1 MHHER
6 ERQKTEN
13 ESRKPMFEK
22 PKYERH
28 IKFFNSSGK
37 FFPQSLLTLQFERL
51 RTISVTRVF
60 HNCTRIPTVKLKI
73 PGKIWENQDPEL
85 LLHSSYSF

>member
-28 IKFFNSSGK
+28 IKFFNSSGIFWTK
-37 FFPQSLLTLQFERL
+37 PPHLGTA
-51 RTISVTRVF
+51 
-60 HNCTRIPTVKLKI
+60 
-73 PGKIWENQDPEL
+73 
-85 LLHSSYSF
+85 

>member
-22 PKYERH
+22 PKYERQ
-28 IKFFNSSGK
+28 IKFFNSSGNQISRWYN
-37 FFPQSLLTLQFERL
+37 FVRLLLN
-51 RTISVTRVF
+51 RTISVT
-60 HNCTRIPTVKLKI
+60 KLMIKKTYFSLEQ
-73 PGKIWENQDPEL
+73 GSTDQN
-85 LLHSSYSF
+85 

>member
-6 ERQKTEN
+6 ERQKTET

-22 PKYERH
+22 PKYERQ

-37 FFPQSLLTLQFERL
+37 TILL
-51 RTISVTRVF
+51 
-60 HNCTRIPTVKLKI
+60 
-73 PGKIWENQDPEL
+73 W
-85 LLHSSYSF
+85 

>member
-22 PKYERH
+22 PKYERQ

-37 FFPQSLLTLQFERL
+37 KILLWYNFETLL
-51 RTISVTRVF
+51 LNRTISVT
-60 HNCTRIPTVKLKI
+60 KLMIKKAYFSLEQ
-73 PGKIWENQDPEL
+73 GSTDQN
-85 LLHSSYSF
+85 

>member
-6 ERQKTEN
+6 ERQKTET

-22 PKYERH
+22 PKYERQ

-37 FFPQSLLTLQFERL
+37 K
-51 RTISVTRVF
+51 F
-60 HNCTRIPTVKLKI
+60 HVGHDQKDL
-73 PGKIWENQDPEL
+73 
-85 LLHSSYSF
+85 F

>member
-13 ESRKPMFEK
+13 EGRKPMFEK

-28 IKFFNSSGK
+28 IKYFNSSGTFYPGIHGPLCHGLYGRFYPRK
-37 FFPQSLLTLQFERL
+37 SNATLKRPSISLYR
-51 RTISVTRVF
+51 
-60 HNCTRIPTVKLKI
+60 
-73 PGKIWENQDPEL
+73 
-85 LLHSSYSF
+85 